1 MYMCLLDMAPICKC
15 NRCCF
20 YRLRLP
26 EVRVLKC
33 LFYAA
38 RGFHNT
44 VDMQILA
51 NDGVPPASDDDAGD
65 AAALEVQ
72 EEHEAMKAAGFD

>member
-1 MYMCLLDMAPICKC
+1 M
-15 NRCCF
+15 
-20 YRLRLP
+20 
-26 EVRVLKC
+26 RVLKC

-72 EEHEAMKAAGFD
+72 EEHEAMKAAGFIEVRIISP